1 MLLRP
6 DKIRTRHA
14 SDSLF
19 YPPLAR
25 VFPGALLFPGGKAR
39 FPFSFVGGRRR
50 PDKERGTRTK
60 SRRGDSSVEGKITG
74 GEGKEREREL
84 YLRILWKMRRK
95 RERIGWTKGEF
106 RSRRGRRIC
115 ERRQLSRGRRGG
127 RSSIELRAH

>member
-74 GEGKEREREL
+74 GRGGGEGERESFIYEFSGRCGERERE
-84 YLRILWKMRRK
+84 
-95 RERIGWTKGEF
+95 
-106 RSRRGRRIC
+106 
-115 ERRQLSRGRRGG
+115 
-127 RSSIELRAH
+127 